1 MNFLDMSKDD
11 LSYYNQIRRRDDDLS
26 WLLKNL
32 AILTVA
38 VVIAALIVE
47 FV

>member
-1 MNFLDMSKDD
+1 MNFLDMSRDD

>member
-1 MNFLDMSKDD
+1 MNFLDMSRDD

-38 VVIAALIVE
+38 VVIAALIVG